1 MIDKRDRAAT
11 FRVRLAAA
19 MERDGLSRSELARR
33 TGVDRSTI
41 GQLLG
46 SDMPRLPNAG
56 LAADAA
62 QVLGVSAD
70 WLLGLSERPER
81 AGDLVAAAMKMTEA
95 ERQSIDSQI
104 LEWHREAAGYKIRH
118 VPATLPDMLKTE
130 DVKAWEYAHFLG
142 HSPDPETA
150 SMQDEADWLMSGA
163 SDYEIALPIHE
174 LTAFAE
180 GSGYYKGL
188 SDAARRAQLAHLAQT
203 CGALYPQLRLF
214 LFDAKRAFSA
224 PMTCFGPRIAVI
236 YIGRFYLAFREGER
250 VKSLIQHFD
259 WLVREA
265 DIDAR
270 DASAFIDGLREDLG

>member
-1 MIDKRDRAAT
+1 MSDKRDRAAL
-11 FRVRLAAA
+11 FRQRLAQA

-41 GQLLG
+41 GQLLS

-70 WLLGLSERPER
+70 WLLGLSARPER

-95 ERQSIDSQI
+95 ERQSIDNQV
-104 LEWHREAAGYKIRH
+104 LDWHREAAGYKIRH

-130 DVKAWEYAHFLG
+130 EVKAWEYAHFLG

-150 SMQDEADWLMSGA
+150 SMQDESAWLLSGA

-174 LTAFAE
+174 LRAFAE
-180 GSGYYKGL
+180 GSGYYRGVSPDVRL
-188 SDAARRAQLAHLAQT
+188 AQLRYLAEVSET
-203 CGALYPQLRLF
+203 LYPQLRLF

-224 PMTCFGPRIAVI
+224 PMTCFGPQTAVI
-236 YIGRFYLAFREGER
+236 YVGRFYLAFREGER
-250 VKSLIQHFD
+250 VRSLIRHFD

-265 DIDAR
+265 DVDAR
-270 DASAFIDGLREDLG
+270 EASAFIRGLMEDI